1 MNHKRLIAKVGPGAP
16 PGIGF
21 AKGGRRFGG
30 MGQVYSS
37 ANMNKSGQSLN
48 EMSPMEQ
55 QQWMAQQ
62 QQQEQY
68 EMQMQQQ
75 MEM

>member
-21 AKGGRRFGG
+21 TKGGRRFGA

-37 ANMNKSGQSLN
+37 ANMGKSGQSLN
-48 EMSPMEQ
+48 DMSPMEQ
-55 QQWMAQQ
+55 Q
-62 QQQEQY
+62 
-68 EMQMQQQ
+68 
-75 MEM
+75 